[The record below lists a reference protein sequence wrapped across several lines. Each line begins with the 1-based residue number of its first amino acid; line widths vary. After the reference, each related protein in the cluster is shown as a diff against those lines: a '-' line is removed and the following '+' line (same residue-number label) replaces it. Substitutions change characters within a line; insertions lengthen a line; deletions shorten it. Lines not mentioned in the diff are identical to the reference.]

1 MIKTFAAIWYQQEQN
16 EPSLPFVLK
25 LDVADDTKES
35 LEIALVLYA
44 EESEEQGCGGWRVS
58 ERSFFGDECYQIE
71 SDNSSL
77 YLFATPEDRC

>member
-44 EESEEQGCGGWRVS
+44 EESDDDERQWRVA
-58 ERSFFGDECYQIE
+58 ERSYFGTECFQIE
-71 SDNSSL
+71 ATDSSQ
-77 YLFATPEDRC
+77 YLFATPED